1 MSILAGYL
9 PDWITMGDIVIF
21 AASATAMM
29 ALLTFWDALVIRDPI
44 GARLRSFARVRE
56 GLKAGVTE
64 PRRNRARGEIRKSSL
79 TFMRLTVDKLRLMR
93 GEQADRIAA
102 KLSRAGWRSGDALTA
117 YIFAR
122 AFVPA
127 VTIGGALA
135 LMWFKHRLDL
145 SPSLTYLVL
154 GVGVVLGLF
163 GTDLLVKNAGDNRIK
178 KLTRALPDALD
189 LMVICAEAGL
199 SLEASIKRVGQ
210 EMASVSPEMSEEFL
224 LTAIEL
230 NFLPDRARALQN
242 LARRTDL
249 PKLRALVNSLIQSE
263 RFGTPLANS
272 LRVLSAEFR
281 NERMMTAEEK
291 AAKLPAIM
299 TIPMIV
305 FILPSLFIVIIGP
318 VILHVLDTLHANNI

>member
-1 MSILAGYL
+1 MSAFL
-9 PDWITMGDIVIF
+9 PAWLSGDDLLVF
-21 AASATAMM
+21 CASATAVMV
-29 ALLTFWDALVIRDPI
+29 LLVIWDALVVRDPV
-44 GARLRSFARVRE
+44 GSRLRGLARVRE
-56 GLKAGVTE
+56 EMKSGITHT
-64 PRRNRARGEIRKSSL
+64 RQNRARGEIRKSGL
-79 TFMRLTVDKLRLMR
+79 TFMRVAVDRLKLMR
-93 GEQADRIAA
+93 GQQAERITMQ
-102 KLSRAGWRSGDALTA
+102 LSRAGWRSTDALTA
-117 YIFAR
+117 YIFAK
-122 AFVPA
+122 AFVPLMF
-127 VTIGGALA
+127 IGGSGL
-135 LMWFKHRLDL
+135 LFWFQHEMGL
-145 SPSLTYLVL
+145 SPKLVYLLL
-154 GVGVVLGLF
+154 GLSVIFGLF
-163 GTDLLVKNAGDNRIK
+163 GTDLVVKNTGDNRIK

-210 EMASVSPEMSEEFL
+210 EMSTVSQEMSDEFL

-230 NFLPDRARALQN
+230 NFLPDRAKALQN

-249 PKLRALVNSLIQSE
+249 PKLRALVNSLVQSE

-299 TIPMIV
+299 TVPMIM

-318 VILHVLDTLHANNI
+318 VILHVLDTLHSNGVTG